1 MKGMKKT
8 TYILMGMA
16 AMMTACGSGEKE
28 YDASGIFEAT
38 EVIVSAKGSG
48 EIKQFTVE
56 EGMEVKP
63 GTTLGCI
70 DTVQL
75 VLKRRQLMANLS
87 ATDSRRLDENRQLSS
102 LRQRIENTKAEQRR
116 YENLVKAKAATPK
129 QLDDINY
136 ELQVLQR
143 QLSATAE
150 QISSQNVSLSGQSEG
165 IAAQVAQIDD
175 QLHNCLITSPINGT
189 ILTKYAEQGEYAQP
203 GRALFKVADVN
214 DMKLRAYITAS
225 QLNGLQIGQTVTV
238 YADHGEAERRSYE
251 GKVIWISD
259 KAEFTPKTIQTRDER
274 ANLVYAV
281 KIAVRNDGFIKQ
293 GMYGEVKL

>member
-1 MKGMKKT
+1 MKRF
-8 TYILMGMA
+8 TYILIGMA
-16 AMMTACGSGEKE
+16 AMLSACGPGKSE

-48 EIKQFTVE
+48 EIKQFLVE
-56 EGMEVKP
+56 EGLQVESGKP
-63 GTTLGCI
+63 LGYI
-70 DTVQL
+70 DTIQL
-75 VLKRRQLMANLS
+75 SLKRQQLMANLS
-87 ATDSRRLDENRQLSS
+87 ATDSRRLNENRQLSS
-102 LRQRIENTKAEQRR
+102 LRQQIENVKAEQRR
-116 YENLVKAKAATPK
+116 FETLVKAKAATPK

-150 QISSQNVSLSGQSEG
+150 QISSQNISLSGQSAG

-175 QLHNCLITSPINGT
+175 QLHNCIITSPINGT
-189 ILTKYAEQGEYAQP
+189 VLTKYAEAGEYAQP

-225 QLNGLQIGQTVTV
+225 QLNSLQIGQTVTV
-238 YADHGEAERRSYE
+238 YADEGEAERRSYE
-251 GKVIWISD
+251 GKVIWIAD

-274 ANLVYAV
+274 TNLVYAV
-281 KIAVRNDGFIKQ
+281 KIAVKNDGLIKQ
-293 GMYGEVKL
+293 GMYGEVKF